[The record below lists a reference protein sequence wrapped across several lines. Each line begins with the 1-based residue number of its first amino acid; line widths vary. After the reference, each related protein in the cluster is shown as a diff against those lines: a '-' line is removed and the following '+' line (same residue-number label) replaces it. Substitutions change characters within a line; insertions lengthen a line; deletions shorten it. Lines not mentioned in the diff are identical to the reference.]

1 MGLFDRF
8 AKRVA
13 DEIVKAPNLPAG
25 AGTMTMQQMQSAAG
39 IAQTQYGSNVST
51 ALPRNPLLAS
61 VPFAPGM
68 PIFPGAIN
76 PLREDTGRPDPR
88 RYEFQVAQ
96 NINVSDNRLVP
107 FKTLRAV
114 SDQID
119 IVRRCI
125 EVRKSKIT
133 SLKWDIVLSE
143 AATERIISESGGN
156 HLTALAKSREEFS
169 SEIGR
174 LRKFWET
181 PDPQNGLSFVDW
193 LSMAMEEIDVLDAWA
208 VWPQVTVGGEIRGFQ
223 ILDGST
229 IKPLLD
235 DRGMRPEPSSGPA
248 FQQILFG
255 FPRSEFNAGVD
266 DEDADGEF
274 TSDDLAYFVR
284 NRRSN
289 SVYGLSPTER
299 CLPLA
304 DIYLRRQQWIRSE
317 FTDGTM
323 PKSYLELPE
332 STAMTP
338 DQIRAYED
346 IYNDD
351 LSGQTAQRNR
361 MRLLVPGGKLH
372 FEEGYSDK
380 FSDAMDNYLVSSITG
395 HFGVLPSEIGFNGGG
410 GGLGSSAIQQGEAQ
424 SGEAIGILPTANWV
438 SQMISALSY
447 RFLGMPREL
456 EFRLAPSERMNT
468 AETASR
474 DDIRKKNGSITL
486 NENRAELGLPLIE
499 TPEADMPMLVAG
511 PSIYFFGPDGLI
523 PAVPPVDPLAGFGM
537 EEEPADGE
545 VPVAEEKPVEEV
557 PVKENPEDKP
567 KVEPVEAEEEVKK
580 FLRWLRKG
588 TPSRPFEFQV
598 LDETYAEI
606 LNKFV
611 DTKDVDSARWYA
623 EHYLGI

>member
-1 MGLFDRF
+1 MGVIDRF
-8 AKRVA
+8 ARAIAKEIEKAPVA
-13 DEIVKAPNLPAG
+13 DGGSAI
-25 AGTMTMQQMQSAAG
+25 MTEAQMRQAAG
-39 IAQTQYGSNVST
+39 IAQQQYGNVSNP
-51 ALPRNPLLAS
+51 LPRNPGLAS

-68 PIFPGAIN
+68 PIIPGSIN
-76 PLREDTGRPDPR
+76 ALNPNTGRPDPR

-114 SDQID
+114 ADQVD

-125 EVRKSKIT
+125 EVRKAKLT
-133 SLKWDIVLSE
+133 GLKWDIVLSE
-143 AATERIISESGGN
+143 AATERIISETGGN
-156 HLTALAKSREEFS
+156 HLQALAKAREQFS
-169 SEIGR
+169 PEIGR

-193 LSMAMEEIDVLDAWA
+193 LNMSLEEIDVLDAWA
-208 VWPQVTVGGEIRGFQ
+208 IWPQVTVGGEIRGFQ
-223 ILDGST
+223 VLDGST

-235 DRGMRPEPSSGPA
+235 ERGMRPEPSSGPA

-255 FPRSEFNAGVD
+255 FPRSEFHAGID

-284 NRRSN
+284 NRRAN
-289 SVYGLSPTER
+289 SVYGLSPVER
-299 CLPLA
+299 SLPLA

-323 PKSYLELPE
+323 PKSYLEMPAETSL
-332 STAMTP
+332 TP

-361 MRLLVPGGKLH
+361 LRILVPGGKLN
-372 FEEGYSDK
+372 FEEGYSEK
-380 FSDAMDNYLVSSITG
+380 FNDAMDNYLVTSITG
-395 HFGVLPSEIGFNGGG
+395 HFGVLPSEIGFSGSGSLG
-410 GGLGSSAIQQGEAQ
+410 ASGLQ
-424 SGEAIGILPTANWV
+424 SGESDSAESIGIIPTANWI

-456 EFRLAPSERMNT
+456 EFKLAPSERTNT
-468 AETASR
+468 QEVAAR
-474 DDIRKKNGSITL
+474 DDIRKRNGAITV
-486 NENRAELGLPLIE
+486 NENRSELGLPLVE

-511 PSIYFFGPDGLI
+511 NSVYFFGPDGI
-523 PAVPPVDPLAGFGM
+523 KPAVEPIDPLAGFGEEPQ
-537 EEEPADGE
+537 EEEAPK
-545 VPVAEEKPVEEV
+545 EEAPKE
-557 PVKENPEDKP
+557 PVK
-567 KVEPVEAEEEVKK
+567 AEEEVKK
-580 FLRWLRKG
+580 FIRWLRKG
-588 TPSRPFEFQV
+588 TPTRPFEFV
-598 LDETYAEI
+598 ELDPTYADV
-606 LNKFV
+606 LNKFIE
-611 DTKDVDSARWYA
+611 TKDVDSARWYA

>member
-13 DEIVKAPNLPAG
+13 NEIAKAPVADG
-25 AGTMTMQQMQSAAG
+25 GGGTMTMQQMQAVAG
-39 IAQTQYGSNVST
+39 IAQSQYGSNVST
-51 ALPRNPLLAS
+51 ALPRSPQLAS

-68 PIFPGAIN
+68 PIYPGAIN
-76 PLREDTGRPDPR
+76 PLRQDTGRPDPR

-125 EVRKSKIT
+125 EVRKAKLT
-133 SLKWDIVLSE
+133 GLDWDIVLSD

-156 HLTALAKSREEFS
+156 HLQALKEARETLS
-169 SEIGR
+169 PEIGR

-181 PDPQNGLSFVDW
+181 PDPQNGLAFTDW
-193 LSMAMEEIDVLDAWA
+193 LSMSLEEIDVLDAWA
-208 VWPQVTVGGEIRGFQ
+208 IWPQVTVGGEIRGFQ
-223 ILDGST
+223 VLDGST

-235 DRGMRPEPSSGPA
+235 DRGMRPEPSVGPA

-255 FPRSEFNAGVD
+255 FPRSEFNAGID
-266 DEDADGEF
+266 DENADGEF

-284 NRRSN
+284 NRRAN
-289 SVYGLSPTER
+289 SVYGLSPVER

-332 STAMTP
+332 TTSLTP

-361 MRLLVPGGKLH
+361 LRILVPGGKLS

-380 FSDAMDNYLVSSITG
+380 FSDAMDNYLVTSICG
-395 HFGVLPSEIGFNGGG
+395 HFGVLPTEIGFSAKGGIG
-410 GGLGSSAIQQGEAQ
+410 ASGHQAGEA
-424 SGEAIGILPTANWV
+424 EAAESIGVIPTANWM

-456 EFRLAPSERMNT
+456 EFRLAPSERTNT
-468 AETASR
+468 QDAAAR
-474 DDIRKKNGSITL
+474 DDIRKRNGTL
-486 NENRAELGLPLIE
+486 TVNENRSELGLPLID
-499 TPEADMPMLVAG
+499 TPEADMPILVAG
-511 PSIYFFGPDGLI
+511 NSVYFFGPDGI
-523 PAVPPVDPLAGFGM
+523 QPATEPVNPLAGINLGN
-537 EEEPADGE
+537 DGE
-545 VPVAEEKPVEEV
+545 DVPAEEKPVESK
-557 PVKENPEDKP
+557 PTPETA
-567 KVEPVEAEEEVKK
+567 AEEEVKK
-580 FLRWLRKG
+580 FIRWLRKG
-588 TPSRPFEFQV
+588 TPTRPFEFKE
-598 LDETYAEI
+598 LDETYAEV

-611 DTKDVDSARWYA
+611 ETKDVDGARWYA
-623 EHYLGI
+623 EHYLGV

>member
-13 DEIVKAPNLPAG
+13 NEIAKAPVADG
-25 AGTMTMQQMQSAAG
+25 GGGTMTMQQMQAVAG
-39 IAQTQYGSNVST
+39 IAQSQYGSNVST
-51 ALPRNPLLAS
+51 ALPRSPQLAS

-68 PIFPGAIN
+68 PIYPGAIN
-76 PLREDTGRPDPR
+76 PLRQDTGRPDPR

-125 EVRKSKIT
+125 EVRKAKLT
-133 SLKWDIVLSE
+133 GLDWDIVLSE
-143 AATERIISESGGN
+143 SATERIISESGGN
-156 HLTALAKSREEFS
+156 HLTALKEAREALS
-169 SEIGR
+169 PEIGR

-181 PDPQNGLSFVDW
+181 PDPQNGLAFTDW
-193 LSMAMEEIDVLDAWA
+193 LSMSLEEIDVLDAWA
-208 VWPQVTVGGEIRGFQ
+208 IWPQVTVGGEIRGFQ
-223 ILDGST
+223 VLDGST

-235 DRGMRPEPSSGPA
+235 DRGMRPEPSVGPA

-255 FPRSEFNAGVD
+255 FPRSEFNAGID
-266 DEDADGEF
+266 DENADGEF

-284 NRRSN
+284 NRRAN
-289 SVYGLSPTER
+289 SVYGLSPVER

-332 STAMTP
+332 TTSLTP

-361 MRLLVPGGKLH
+361 LRILVPGGKLS

-380 FSDAMDNYLVSSITG
+380 FSDAMDNYLVTSICG
-395 HFGVLPSEIGFNGGG
+395 HFGVLPTEIGFSAKGGIG
-410 GGLGSSAIQQGEAQ
+410 ASGHQAGEA
-424 SGEAIGILPTANWV
+424 EAAESIGVIPTANWM

-456 EFRLAPSERMNT
+456 EFRLAPSERTNT
-468 AETASR
+468 QDAAAR
-474 DDIRKKNGSITL
+474 DDIRKRNGTL
-486 NENRAELGLPLIE
+486 TVNENRSELGLPLID
-499 TPEADMPMLVAG
+499 TPEADMPILVAG
-511 PSIYFFGPDGLI
+511 NSVYFFGPDGI
-523 PAVPPVDPLAGFGM
+523 QPATEPVNPLAGINLGN
-537 EEEPADGE
+537 DGE
-545 VPVAEEKPVEEV
+545 DVPAEEKPVESK
-557 PVKENPEDKP
+557 PTPETA
-567 KVEPVEAEEEVKK
+567 AEEEVKK
-580 FLRWLRKG
+580 FIRWLRKG
-588 TPSRPFEFQV
+588 TPTRPFEFKE
-598 LDETYAEI
+598 LDETYAEV

-611 DTKDVDSARWYA
+611 ETKDVDGARWYA
-623 EHYLGI
+623 EHYLGV